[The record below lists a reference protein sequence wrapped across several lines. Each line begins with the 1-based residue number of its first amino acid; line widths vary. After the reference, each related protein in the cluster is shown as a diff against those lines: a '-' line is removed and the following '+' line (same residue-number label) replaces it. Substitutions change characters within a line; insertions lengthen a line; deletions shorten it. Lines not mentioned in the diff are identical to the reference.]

1 MAIVWKH
8 IPSKEAEV
16 RTRIILE
23 IVAGELRRQM
33 DEKQQRKVEAGQ
45 NHERQRI

>member
-1 MAIVWKH
+1 MAIAWKH
-8 IPSKEAEV
+8 IPSKEADV

-23 IVAGELRRQM
+23 IVAGALRRKR
-33 DEKQQRKVEAGQ
+33 EKQQCKVEAGQ